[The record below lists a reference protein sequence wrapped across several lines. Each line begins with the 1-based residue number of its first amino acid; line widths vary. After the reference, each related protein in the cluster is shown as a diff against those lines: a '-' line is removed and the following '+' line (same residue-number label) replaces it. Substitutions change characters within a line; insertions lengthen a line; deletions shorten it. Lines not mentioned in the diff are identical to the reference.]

1 MTVKRIETTTD
12 FVESGKLKKK
22 KQRQT
27 CPPGIIGEDPRFFIH
42 SLHIPSFIGSRYI
55 IAYRLLVSIKILSV
69 YGCVNGSSWEL
80 QRAMVELCVAAGGT
94 NKEVNLKCLPLLFP
108 LVPTMPPIET

>member
-27 CPPGIIGEDPRFFIH
+27 CPPGIIGDHYWRGEEKE
-42 SLHIPSFIGSRYI
+42 SLVVLGYCGGVASLPP
-55 IAYRLLVSIKILSV
+55 LMMVMVSDRE
-69 YGCVNGSSWEL
+69 GEEG
-80 QRAMVELCVAAGGT
+80 
-94 NKEVNLKCLPLLFP
+94 
-108 LVPTMPPIET
+108 